1 MRTDLEEMELKER
14 VCSFFDV
21 NEDKDFKEQELWD
34 ALEID
39 TEAKNEEK
47 VLSISRHT
55 GVLRKVISFPASSA
69 TQSLCLRLLPLHQPQ
84 HPALN

>member
-1 MRTDLEEMELKER
+1 LLICISINILTKT
-14 VCSFFDV
+14 FY
-21 NEDKDFKEQELWD
+21 NEFKEQELWD

-55 GVLRKVISFPASSA
+55 GVLRKVIRQLVEDGFIQEKEVKVYRKA
-69 TQSLCLRLLPLHQPQ
+69 
-84 HPALN
+84 

>member
-1 MRTDLEEMELKER
+1 MRNDLEEMELKER

-55 GVLRKVISFPASSA
+55 GVLRKVIRELVEDGFIQEKEVKVYRKA
-69 TQSLCLRLLPLHQPQ
+69 
-84 HPALN
+84 

>member
-1 MRTDLEEMELKER
+1 MRKDLEEMELKEMVR
-14 VCSFFDV
+14 SFFDE
-21 NEDKDFKEQELWD
+21 NAHKDFKEQELLE

-55 GVLRKVISFPASSA
+55 GVLSKVIRELVEDGFIRYIQQETGVKVYRKA
-69 TQSLCLRLLPLHQPQ
+69 
-84 HPALN
+84 

>member
-1 MRTDLEEMELKER
+1 MRKDLEEMELKER
-14 VCSFFDV
+14 VRSFFDE
-21 NEDKDFKEQELWD
+21 NAHKDFKEQELWD

-55 GVLRKVISFPASSA
+55 GVLRKVIRELVEDGFIQEKEVKVYRKA
-69 TQSLCLRLLPLHQPQ
+69 
-84 HPALN
+84 